1 MFIIFEP
8 LSFNLSASNLTGE
21 RVKKSLCEKER
32 KNDFDELE
40 EMGKELE
47 KEQEKTIDD
56 LETENKKLKSEL
68 HKYRDQLDS
77 VR

>member
-1 MFIIFEP
+1 
-8 LSFNLSASNLTGE
+8 
-21 RVKKSLCEKER
+21 
-32 KNDFDELE
+32 
-40 EMGKELE
+40 MGKELE